1 MAKSKAVIAT
11 LATATALAGTID
23 NAELNASIEALEKE
37 EDANGNTQEHKDLK
51 DLLEAIEAQA
61 DESGANG
68 ANGANGGADED
79 AKKEKSKKYNY
90 DGVRMVG
97 SKWYC
102 KKDNY
107 KKGFG
112 TADECAEHFNG

>member
-68 ANGANGGADED
+68 ANGGADED

-102 KKDNY
+102 DKDKY
-107 KKGFG
+107 KKCFS